1 MTRYSITTHRKARE
15 FIESLDKVR
24 RARVDRIYYLFE
36 EYGVTL
42 PGKYLK
48 KLDKEVWELRPGDVR
63 LFLGI
68 KGTKGII
75 VHGIFKKTQKTPK
88 RDLELA
94 RKRIKEE
101 I

>member
-1 MTRYSITTHRKARE
+1 MPRYTITTARKARE
-15 FIESLDKVR
+15 FIESLDKLR

-36 EYGVTL
+36 EYGATL

-48 KLDKEVWELRPGDVR
+48 KIDKGVWELRPGDVR

-68 KGTKGII
+68 KGTTGVI

-88 RDLELA
+88 QDLELA
-94 RKRIKEE
+94 KKRIKEE

>member
-1 MTRYSITTHRKARE
+1 MQRYSITTCHKAME
-15 FIESLDKVR
+15 FIESLDKLR

-42 PGKYLK
+42 PSKYLK
-48 KLDKEVWELRPGDVR
+48 KIDKEVWELRPGDIR

-68 KGTKGII
+68 KGTTGVI

-88 RDLELA
+88 QDLELA
-94 RKRIKEE
+94 KKRIKEQ

>member
-1 MTRYSITTHRKARE
+1 MSRYSITTRHKAKE
-15 FIESLDKVR
+15 FIESLDKQR

-48 KLDKEVWELRPGDVR
+48 KIDKEVWELRPGDIR

-68 KGTKGII
+68 RGTTGVI
-75 VHGIFKKTQKTPK
+75 VHAIFKKTQKTPK
-88 RDLELA
+88 QDLELA
-94 RKRIKEE
+94 KKRIKEE